1 MFSSEHPEPHLV
13 LLGRAVRRTREERGI
28 SVDQLARASAIHR
41 QRILALET
49 GHLDP
54 TYEQLLALADAL
66 GVQPS
71 ALVVHAER
79 MDAPPEP

>member
-1 MFSSEHPEPHLV
+1 MSASEHSEPHLV
-13 LLGRAVRRTREERGI
+13 LLGRAVRRIREERGI
-28 SVDQLARASAIHR
+28 SVDELARASAIHR

-71 ALVVHAER
+71 ALVVSAER
-79 MDAPPEP
+79 MDASPEP